1 MSMDSMFQR
10 ILRFLKTLPL
20 KILFLTVL
28 ILCLTVKTY
37 HDLQPISLDRE
48 GSSVQRSQFV
58 DRSGKPLS
66 YTYENNWNIHDV
78 VPLHDI
84 PMFLQSAFIVA
95 EDKRFFS
102 HHGVDVLAITHAM
115 LQNIRAMRVVRGG
128 STITQQVVR
137 LLHPRPRTIWSRWL
151 EIWEAQSLET
161 THNKNEI
168 LEFYLN
174 QVPYARERRGIRQ
187 ASRLYFDRDLDTL
200 NAKEMLAL
208 VVMVRAPSKLEPF
221 RDRSRLEE
229 RISHLGSTMLEKQFI
244 SDADLH
250 LLQNSLLNL
259 RQAELSV
266 DASHFLRSVAISNIA
281 DAQIR
286 TTLDS
291 HLQQKAQALLQGR
304 VEALREKNVTHGAIL
319 VLQNQ
324 SGEVLVW
331 ANSDSILKKSSLQ
344 KSERQTSQIDAV
356 ITPRQPGSTL
366 KPFLYALALQ
376 YGWTAATLIEDSPLQ
391 KPVGAGL
398 YRYRNYSG
406 EHYGLRRVREAL
418 GNSLNIPGIKTID
431 FVGVKNFY
439 EFLHALGFD
448 SLNKG
453 YDFYGEGLALGNG
466 EVTLLELVQGY
477 RVLANRGEY
486 RPVVTSL
493 HRPGLQQGSRRVLSP
508 EITSLIA
515 NILSDKYAR
524 LLEFGSGNLLD
535 FPVQTAVK
543 TGTSSDYR
551 DAWAVGFSDRFTVG
565 VWLGN
570 LDARPMQ
577 EVSGSIGAAVILRA
591 MFKELEADGKGK
603 TLFVDPKL
611 AEHSICALTGELA
624 SPHCPTL
631 KEWFLPN
638 SQPQHTCRAHQE
650 LVAQTQPSTPNGNNG
665 TALSLTLPS
674 PGLHLALDPRVP
686 VSLQAFPL
694 TLPPNLNPSEVHW
707 YVDNKIIGTTGPKE
721 IQFLWPIKRGHHEAF
736 AEVYMPN
743 QKSPLR
749 TKLRTKTVGF
759 LVN

>member
-1 MSMDSMFQR
+1 MG
-10 ILRFLKTLPL
+10 KT
-20 KILFLTVL
+20 
-28 ILCLTVKTY
+28 C
-37 HDLQPISLDRE
+37 HDVRPVSLDIER
-48 GSSVQRSQFV
+48 SAVQRSQFM

-66 YTYENNWNIHDV
+66 HTYENTWNIHNV
-78 VPLHDI
+78 VPLHDV
-84 PMFLQSAFIVA
+84 PTFLQSAFVLA

-102 HHGVDVLAITHAM
+102 HHGVDVLALAHAM
-115 LQNIRAMRVVRGG
+115 LQNIRALHVVRGG

-137 LLHPRPRTIWSRWL
+137 LLHPRPRTIWSRWI
-151 EIWEAQSLET
+151 EIWEAQSLES
-161 THNKNEI
+161 THSKNEI

-187 ASRLYFDRDLDTL
+187 ASSLYFDRDLSTL

-221 RDRSRLEE
+221 RYRASLEE
-229 RISHLGSTMLEKQFI
+229 RITHLGSTMLRKHLI
-244 SDADLH
+244 SHNELNLLH
-250 LLQNSLLNL
+250 TSSLDL
-259 RQAELSV
+259 RQAKLSV
-266 DASHFLRSVAISNIA
+266 DASHFLRYIGTSSNNDPRVI
-281 DAQIR
+281 

-304 VEALREKNVTHGAIL
+304 IDALREKNVTDGAIL
-319 VLQNQ
+319 ALQNQ

-331 ANSDSILKKSSLQ
+331 ANSHRSGEK
-344 KSERQTSQIDAV
+344 QTSQIDAV
-356 ITPRQPGSTL
+356 LTPRQPGSTL
-366 KPFLYALALQ
+366 KPFLYALAIQ
-376 YGWTAATLIEDSPLQ
+376 SGWTAATLIDDSPLQ

-431 FVGVKNFY
+431 FVGVKNFHDH
-439 EFLHALGFD
+439 LHTLGFL
-448 SLNKG
+448 SLDQG
-453 YDFYGEGLALGNG
+453 YNFYGEGLALGNG
-466 EVTLLELVQGY
+466 EVTLLELVQAY

-486 RPVVTSL
+486 RPIVTNL
-493 HRPGLQQGSRRVLSP
+493 HRPQSARGTHRVLSP
-508 EITSLIA
+508 EIASLIA
-515 NILSDKYAR
+515 NILSDKHAR

-535 FPVQTAVK
+535 FPVMTAVK

-551 DAWAVGFSDRFTVG
+551 DAWALGFSDRFTVG

-570 LDARPMQ
+570 LNARPMQ

-591 MFKELEADGKGK
+591 LFKELEADGKGK
-603 TLFVDPKL
+603 TLYVDPKL
-611 AEHSICALTGELA
+611 VEHSICSLTGELA
-624 SPHCPTL
+624 SSQCPTL

-638 SQPQHTCRAHQE
+638 SQPQHSCRVHQE
-650 LVAQTQPSTPNGNNG
+650 QLAETPLSTPNGNYE

-707 YVDNKIIGTTGPKE
+707 FVDNEIIGSTGPKE
-721 IQFLWPIKRGHHEAF
+721 TQFPWPIERGHHEAF

-743 QKSPLR
+743 QESPQ
-749 TKLRTKTVGF
+749 RTKTVGF
-759 LVN
+759 FVN